1 MKQRRVIA
9 YNCSYM
15 SNRHIL
21 VSSAD
26 YFSTEQA
33 INPYYG
39 AGSLDVER
47 AKAEHAAIKKLFE
60 QAGIVVETTVAP
72 ADSQDGVYTANW
84 ALVRGNKAVL
94 SRLPD
99 ARKAEEAF
107 AEKAL
112 TERGL
117 EVLYVPNNW
126 HFSGQGDAL
135 AFGGLLF
142 CGKGYRSDEQAQKF
156 AADVLG
162 YERVQLQTIPELDE
176 LGNPK
181 MNAVTG
187 WPDSFFYDLD
197 LALAIIKA
205 PDETQGGII
214 AYCPEAFMP
223 ESQETLRRLKGFEK
237 IAVSF
242 EEATKGFACNLVSTG
257 ETVIMS
263 NRAPQLK
270 RELEKRG
277 LKVLSPDVTEL
288 VKGGGFIR
296 CVSLTLE

>member
-1 MKQRRVIA
+1 M
-9 YNCSYM
+9 
-15 SNRHIL
+15 
-21 VSSAD
+21 SSAD

-39 AGSLDVER
+39 VGSLDVER

-60 QAGIVVETTVAP
+60 QAGIVVETTAAP
-72 ADSQDGVYTANW
+72 VDSQDGVYTANW

-94 SRLPD
+94 ARLPD
-99 ARKAEEAF
+99 ARKAEEAV

-112 TERGL
+112 SERGL
-117 EVLYVPNNW
+117 EVLHVPNDW

-135 AFGGLLF
+135 PFGGMLF
-142 CGKGYRSDEQAQKF
+142 CGRNYRSDEGAQAF
-156 AADVLG
+156 AADSLG
-162 YERVQLQTIPELDE
+162 FERIQLQTVPELDS
-176 LGNPK
+176 LGNP
-181 MNAVTG
+181 MINAVTG

-197 LALAIIKA
+197 LSLAIIRE
-205 PDETQGGII
+205 PNETQGGII